1 MEFEFK
7 ECEIDGI
14 VVIKRKYFK
23 DNRGS
28 LTKEYEATPFYG
40 TIKESFKEEYISVSK
55 KGVLRGLHFQ
65 KSPKPQG
72 KLISV
77 IKGEIFDVAVDIR
90 EQSKHYLKHITKY
103 MSAESRESIWI
114 PPGFAHGFLS
124 LSDEAIVLNRCT
136 QEFDPSLEG
145 GIRWND
151 PILNIK
157 WPSKDPI
164 LSWKDNSWNFLH
176 PM

>member
-7 ECEIDGI
+7 KGEIDGI
-14 VVIKRKYFK
+14 VFIKRKYFP

-28 LTKEYEATPFYG
+28 LTKEYESTPFYE

-55 KGVLRGLHFQ
+55 KYVLRGLHFQ

-77 IKGEIFDVAVDIR
+77 IKGEIFDVAVDLR
-90 EQSKHYLKHITKY
+90 EPSKDYLKHITKY

-124 LSDEAIVLNRCT
+124 LSEESVVINRCT
-136 QEFDPSLEG
+136 NEFDPSLEG
-145 GIRWND
+145 GVRWDD
-151 PILNIK
+151 PKLNIE
-157 WPSKDPI
+157 WPIKAPVLSEKDKTWA
-164 LSWKDNSWNFLH
+164 LL
-176 PM
+176 

>member
-7 ECEIDGI
+7 NAEIGGI
-14 VVIKRKYFK
+14 VFIKRKYFP

-28 LTKEYEATPFYG
+28 LTKEYETTPFYE

-55 KGVLRGLHFQ
+55 KHVLRGLHFQ
-65 KSPKPQG
+65 KSPKSQG

-90 EQSKHYLKHITKY
+90 EQSKDYLKHITKY

-124 LSDEAIVLNRCT
+124 LSEESIVINRCT
-136 QEFDPSLEG
+136 NEFDPSLEW

-151 PILNIK
+151 PKLSIK
-157 WPSKDPI
+157 WPINTPLLSEKDKNWP
-164 LSWKDNSWNFLH
+164 LLL
-176 PM
+176 